1 MRYLPILLSLF
12 TGACLA
18 APASPPQT
26 TVPRAFQGEWNMRPA
41 DCGSALNDSLLRLRS
56 GQIEYYESAGPLR
69 AAVARGRELA
79 LIAELR
85 GEGETRLH
93 VAQFRLSRDGRT
105 LTEVGGTPPLVRY
118 RCPARRR

>member
-1 MRYLPILLSLF
+1 MPQIPYLPILLSMF

-18 APASPPQT
+18 APATPS
-26 TVPRAFQGEWNMRPA
+26 VPRAFQGEWNMRAA
-41 DCGSALNDSLLRLRS
+41 DCGTSLNDSVLRLRAHHVN
-56 GQIEYYESAGPLR
+56 YFESAGPVR

-79 LIAELR
+79 LIAELS

-105 LTEVGGTPPLVRY
+105 LTDVGSTPPLLRY

>member
-1 MRYLPILLSLF
+1 MLRIPYLPILLSMF

-18 APASPPQT
+18 APST
-26 TVPRAFQGEWNMRPA
+26 TSVPRAFQGEWNMRAA
-41 DCGSALNDSLLRLRS
+41 DCGTSLNDSVLRLHA
-56 GQIEYYESAGPLR
+56 GKVGYFESTGPVR
-69 AAVARGRELA
+69 AVVARGRELA
-79 LIAELR
+79 LIAELS

-105 LTEVGGTPPLVRY
+105 LTDVGSAPPLVRH

>member
-1 MRYLPILLSLF
+1 MRMKYLPILLSMF
-12 TGACLA
+12 TGASLA
-18 APASPPQT
+18 APPTPS
-26 TVPRAFQGEWNMRPA
+26 VPRAFQGEWNMRAA
-41 DCGSALNDSLLRLRS
+41 DCSSSQNDSMLRLRAGHVTYFESS
-56 GQIEYYESAGPLR
+56 GPVR

-79 LIAELR
+79 LIAELS

-105 LTEVGGTPPLVRY
+105 LTDVQSTPPLVRY